1 MGRRACLPIAHAC
14 QRRVPCLDAQARRQQ
29 ALSTRRRDAEQ
40 GVCLSLQAA
49 SEQRPHKLSY
59 SLSAKGDE
67 AKAVLARLEDA
78 LKSKGI
84 TVGPGHNN
92 VE

>member
-1 MGRRACLPIAHAC
+1 MLS
-14 QRRVPCLDAQARRQQ
+14 RVCAF
-29 ALSTRRRDAEQ
+29 
-40 GVCLSLQAA
+40 LQAA

-84 TVGPGHNN
+84 TVTTNTAEGLVATRNKYRFLTVSCKDSMMSTKFCRPRW
-92 VE
+92 